1 MKKTAV
7 FITTLLAI
15 SFMTTAAF
23 ARGPGHGTRTY
34 GLNPD
39 RQGAWTDL
47 STAQKDELTALRQK
61 FIDETYPMRAEI
73 MQKTTEAR
81 MLMATSDPDKAAL
94 LRLADE
100 TAALEKQV
108 QEKQIDFM
116 LAAKKAAPEL
126 RFGMGNGQRSG
137 NRCQGYGNGNPGR
150 SDDSQARHRG
160 YRYHQ

>member
-7 FITTLLAI
+7 FLTVLMTVGL
-15 SFMTTAAF
+15 MTTAAF
-23 ARGPGHGTRTY
+23 AWGPGHGTRDY
-34 GLNPD
+34 GPGSD

-73 MQKTTEAR
+73 LQKTTETR

-94 LRLADE
+94 LRLAEE
-100 TAALEKQV
+100 TAALEQQV

-116 LAAKKAAPEL
+116 LAAKKVAPEL
-126 RFGMGNGQRSG
+126 RFGMGGSPGSG
-137 NRCQGYGNGNPGR
+137 NRGQCYGYENRGQSG
-150 SDDSQARHRG
+150 DSQARRPG
-160 YRYHQ
+160 YRHHQ

>member
-7 FITTLLAI
+7 FITVLMAVGL
-15 SFMTTAAF
+15 MTTAAF
-23 ARGPGHGTRTY
+23 AWGPGHGTRGY
-34 GLNPD
+34 GPD

-73 MQKTTEAR
+73 MQKTTETR

-94 LRLADE
+94 LRLAE
-100 TAALEKQV
+100 KTSALEKQV

-116 LAAKKAAPEL
+116 LAAKKVAPEL
-126 RFGMGNGQRSG
+126 RFGMGGGPGSG
-137 NRCQGYGNGNPGR
+137 NRRQCYGNGNPGR
-150 SDDSQARHRG
+150 SDDSQARHPG